1 MSHPS
6 DEPPIDC
13 VVVGAGLA
21 GLACARELH
30 RVGRRV
36 VVLEAGDRVGG
47 RVATDTVAGFRVDRG
62 FQVYNDAYPEGR
74 RQLDLAALD
83 LGRFDAGALVAEGG
97 RLRPIADPW
106 RRPLTAV
113 RGVLH
118 GTVGIADGLRT
129 ARLRYD
135 ALRTFR
141 AGRLDPDR
149 RVTVEERTTRAA
161 LAARGFSPAFVRR
174 FFVPF
179 FGGVFLERALE
190 TAETVFLFD
199 FAMFALGNACLPRG
213 GMDAIPR
220 QLAAGLPDG
229 TVRTGCRVT
238 AVAAGRVTLA
248 DTTVLEARD
257 VVVAADAGAAGRL
270 LTGSVGAPVSRG
282 WKATRLVAFAAERS
296 PLDGPTLVVSADER
310 GAIDNLTVP
319 SDVAGGYAPVG
330 AALVQVSVRE
340 DAPRDD
346 VALVAAVREQA
357 VSWFGPVVRRW
368 RHLTTV
374 SVPHALPDESPSARL
389 SRPVSHRVSPG
400 LFVSGD
406 HCTSGSIN
414 GALASGRLT
423 AEAIL
428 GDSFPRVA
436 R

>member
-6 DEPPIDC
+6 DVPPVDC
-13 VVVGAGLA
+13 IVVGAGLA

-74 RQLDLAALD
+74 RQLDVAALD

-106 RRPLTAV
+106 RSPLAAV
-113 RGVLH
+113 RGVLQ

-129 ARLRYD
+129 ARLRHD
-135 ALRTFR
+135 ALLAFR
-141 AGRLDPDR
+141 SGRLDPDR
-149 RVTVEERTTRAA
+149 CVVGDERTTRAA
-161 LAARGFSPAFVRR
+161 LADRGFSPGFVRR

-199 FAMFALGNACLPRG
+199 FAMFAVGNACLPRG

-220 QLAAGLPDG
+220 QLAAALPDG
-229 TVRTGCRVT
+229 VVRTCCRVA
-238 AVAAGRVTLA
+238 AVAPGRVTLA
-248 DTTVLEARD
+248 DGTVLKARD
-257 VVVAADAGAAGRL
+257 VVLATDARALGTLLPDVCGVA
-270 LTGSVGAPVSRG
+270 SRG
-282 WKATRLVAFAAERS
+282 WKGTRLVAFAAERS
-296 PLDGPTLVVSADER
+296 PLDEPTVVVSADER

-330 AALVQVSVRE
+330 TALVQVSVRE

-357 VSWFGPVVRRW
+357 ASWFGPVVHRW

-374 SVPHALPDESPSARL
+374 AVPHALPDESPSARRGL
-389 SRPVSHRVSPG
+389 CVAPRVSPG
-400 LFVSGD
+400 VFVCGD
-406 HCTSGSIN
+406 HCTSASIN
-414 GALASGRLT
+414 GALASGRLA

-428 GDSFPRVA
+428 DDSSAGVA